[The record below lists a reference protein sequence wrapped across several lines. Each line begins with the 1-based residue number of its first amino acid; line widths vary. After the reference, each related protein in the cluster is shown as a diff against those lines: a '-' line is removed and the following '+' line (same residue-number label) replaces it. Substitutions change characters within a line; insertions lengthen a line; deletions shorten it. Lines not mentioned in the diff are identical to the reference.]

1 MSTPILP
8 PTIDHSEVTHLWV
21 RLPAANHRR
30 LMGLLSQLVERQ
42 LINSEAQGEDGHECA
57 SHLCRLER

>member
-1 MSTPILP
+1 M
-8 PTIDHSEVTHLWV
+8 VRLWG

-42 LINSEAQGEDGHECA
+42 LIHSEAKGEDGHE
-57 SHLCRLER
+57 

>member
-8 PTIDHSEVTHLWV
+8 PPPLDCREMVRLWG

-30 LMGLLSQLVERQ
+30 LIGLLSQLVERQ
-42 LINSEAQGEDGHECA
+42 LSHSEAQGEGAHE
-57 SHLCRLER
+57 